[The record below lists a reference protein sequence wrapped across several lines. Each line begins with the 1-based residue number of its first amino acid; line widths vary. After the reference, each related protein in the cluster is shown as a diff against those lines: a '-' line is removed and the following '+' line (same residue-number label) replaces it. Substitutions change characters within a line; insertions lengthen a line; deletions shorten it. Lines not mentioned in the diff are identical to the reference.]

1 MLEKMIDRP
10 SSSMVS
16 FDVELLV
23 SLYMQDDI
31 QDDVELESVLLQSE
45 NRIKLEP
52 KGKEECESSTPQ
64 PSITKER
71 KANEESKTAIPTK
84 VSSEPQKKKQ
94 GDQPHY
100 EIRKESL
107 PVRSISLE
115 FQSQKLLRT
124 KSKANN
130 LRSQSYQLYKK
141 FLHYHINQI
150 KSNSMPSMEI
160 SSSSMCSVVPSP
172 Q

>member
-31 QDDVELESVLLQSE
+31 QDDMELESVLLQSE
-45 NRIKLEP
+45 NRLEP
-52 KGKEECESSTPQ
+52 NSDMNQCESSTPQ
-64 PSITKER
+64 PSITNEW

-107 PVRSISLE
+107 PVRSVSLE
-115 FQSQKLLRT
+115 LQSQKLLRT

-150 KSNSMPSMEI
+150 KSKSMSSMEI
-160 SSSSMCSVVPSP
+160 SSSSMGSVVPSP
-172 Q
+172 P